1 MPAILYSYRRCPY
14 AMRARMALK
23 LANIAVETRE
33 VSLRDKPAHML
44 QISPKGTVPVLQLAD
59 GTVIDESLEIMIL
72 AFKEH
77 ALQGS
82 IHEDSRALIFDN
94 DSSFKKALDAY
105 KYPERHPN
113 QTQIQHRADGE
124 VFLQKL
130 EHMLSLHAYLL
141 SDDAG
146 IADIAIFPF
155 VRQFAAVDDA
165 WWQTKQYPKLYDWLN
180 GWVESE
186 LFNSVMTKNPTY
198 QSKDSVG

>member
-1 MPAILYSYRRCPY
+1 
-14 AMRARMALK
+14 MRARMALK

-44 QISPKGTVPVLQLAD
+44 QISPKATVPVLQLAD

-77 ALQGS
+77 AMQGT
-82 IHEDSRALIFDN
+82 IHEASRALIFDN

-155 VRQFAAVDDA
+155 VRQFAAVDDT
-165 WWQTKQYPKLYDWLN
+165 WWQTKHYPKLYDWLK